1 MRVRDQAF
9 SAENPL
15 VSISCISFNQAQY
28 IGKCI
33 EGFLDQV
40 VDFSVE
46 ILLHDDAST
55 DGTAEI
61 ILDYAK
67 RYPHLIKPLL
77 QKENQF
83 KKGVRCIH
91 AVFNFSRS
99 KGVFIA
105 TCEGDDYWIDES
117 KLSQQVRFLQQHSDY
132 TMSCHDT
139 YVGYWNEK
147 KTIRTAASIV
157 GRNFLMDGPLGL
169 LKLLKRV
176 LNWNGDFWLSRRI
189 KFDKTRRVLVL
200 PQILEMYQ
208 STIFIPTVSIVG
220 NGEMLRNIPALI
232 FDSPTGHK
240 EHIFWLAIHGKTFY
254 FNEVWG
260 QKINQMNSLTQTR
273 IHKND
278 THSSDK
284 QSSIRNYL
292 ARFLDLDIPEHS
304 KKLIESFVTSNG

>member
-1 MRVRDQAF
+1 MKVKDQ
-9 SAENPL
+9 SPSTISPW

-28 IGKCI
+28 IGKSI
-33 EGFLDQV
+33 EGFLNQV
-40 VDFSVE
+40 VDFPVE
-46 ILLHDDAST
+46 ILIHDDAST
-55 DGTAEI
+55 DGTADI

-67 RYPHLIKPLL
+67 RYPHIIKPIL

-117 KLSQQVRFLQQHSDY
+117 KLSQQVRFLQQHNDY

-147 KTIRTAASIV
+147 KTVRTAASIV
-157 GRNFLMDGPLGL
+157 ARNFLMDGPLSL
-169 LKLLKRV
+169 FKLVKRI
-176 LNWNGDFWLSRRI
+176 LRWNGEFWLSRRI
-189 KFDKTRRVLVL
+189 KFNKTRQVLEL

-208 STIFIPTVSIVG
+208 NTIFIPTVSIVG
-220 NGEMLRNIPALI
+220 NGELLRNIPSLI

-240 EHIFWLAIHGKTFY
+240 EHIFWLAIHGRVFY
-254 FNEVWG
+254 FDNVWG
-260 QKINQMNSLTQTR
+260 QKINQKNSLTQTR
-273 IHKND
+273 IHKRDSHNA
-278 THSSDK
+278 DK
-284 QSSIRNYL
+284 QSSIKNYL
-292 ARFLDLDIPEHS
+292 TRFLGLDIPDHS
-304 KKLIESFVTSNG
+304 KKLIESFVVSNG